1 MISSYME
8 HHFLHAARAAL
19 LCLLILAAGA
29 APANAAVAP
38 PVDHAGRWITDARG
52 RVVIVHGVNMVY
64 KRPPYAP
71 DAIGFDDAD
80 AAFLAREGFNAVRL
94 GVIWKAVEP
103 QPGVYDDAYLDRI
116 AKTVA
121 VLRRR
126 NILTQLDFH
135 QDQLNERFY
144 GEGFPDWAIQD
155 DGLPNKPDFG
165 FGPNYLL
172 LASLERAFDHFWAND
187 PGPDGVGLQDHYAAA
202 WRHVAQR
209 FRGDR
214 GLLGYDL
221 FNEPFPGTVWEPCV
235 SLTGCPEFDAK
246 LSAFNAKVIGAIRSV
261 DPRGLAW
268 YEPNVIFN
276 NGPATHVVSGGDRHA
291 GFSFHD
297 YCLFEPQTRSNT
309 GCDPFD
315 DLVFANAEKHVAGT
329 GDALMLTEFGA
340 TDDAGNNEAMVDRAD
355 RTRVS
360 WMWWA
365 YCGCDDPTTS
375 GPGTAQALVLDPSR
389 PPTGDNLQTAKLDT
403 VVRPYPR
410 LVSGTPRSWSFARDT
425 KTFRAEYINARTG
438 GAGAFAAW
446 ARSEFLVPARQYPDG
461 YAAQVSGGAITSSP
475 GATVLRVAACPGAT
489 TIRVTVTPHGARGQS
504 CSLRRRSSK
513 PSP

>member
-1 MISSYME
+1 ME
-8 HHFLHAARAAL
+8 HHFIHAARAAL

-29 APANAAVAP
+29 APATAAVAP
-38 PVDHAGRWITDARG
+38 PVDHDGRWITDARG

-116 AKTVA
+116 AGTMA

-126 NILTQLDFH
+126 HILTQLDFH

-172 LASLERAFDHFWAND
+172 MQSLERALDHFWAND
-187 PGPDGVGLQDHYAAA
+187 PAPDGVGLQ
-202 WRHVAQR
+202 AQR
-209 FRGDR
+209 FRGDP

-221 FNEPFPGTVWEPCV
+221 FNEPFPGTLWEPCV
-235 SLTGCPEFDAK
+235 NLAGCPEFDAK
-246 LSAFNAKVIGAIRSV
+246 LSAFNAKVIAAIRGA

-268 YEPNVIFN
+268 YEPNVLFN
-276 NGPATHVVSGGDRHA
+276 NGPDTHVVSGGDPHA

-297 YCLFEPQTRSNT
+297 YCLFEPQTQSNT

-329 GDALMLTEFGA
+329 GDTLLLTEFGA
-340 TDDAGNNEAMVDRAD
+340 TDDASNNEAMADRAD
-355 RTRVS
+355 RTMVG
-360 WMWWA
+360 WMWWQ
-365 YCGCDDPTTS
+365 YCGCNDPTTT
-375 GPGTAQALVLDPSR
+375 GPGTAQALVVDPSR
-389 PPTGDNLQTAKLDT
+389 PPAGDNLQAAKLDT

-425 KTFRAEYINARTG
+425 KTFRAEYTTARAG
-438 GAGAFAAW
+438 GGGAFAAGT
-446 ARSEFLVPARQYPDG
+446 RSEFLVPARQYPGG

-475 GATVLRVAACPGAT
+475 GARVLRVAACPGVT
-489 TIRVTVTPHGARGQS
+489 DVRVTVTPHGANGQS
-504 CSLRRRSSK
+504 CVVARRSSK
-513 PSP
+513 PAS

>member
-1 MISSYME
+1 ME
-8 HHFLHAARAAL
+8 CHAIHAARAAL
-19 LCLLILAAGA
+19 LSLLILAAGA
-29 APANAAVAP
+29 APAAAAAAP

-52 RVVIVHGVNMVY
+52 RVVVVHGVSMVY

-103 QPGVYDDAYLDRI
+103 QPGVYDDAYLDRL
-116 AKTVA
+116 AGTMA

-126 NILTQLDFH
+126 HILTQLDFH

-172 LASLERAFDHFWAND
+172 MPSLERALDHFWAND
-187 PGPDGVGLQDHYAAA
+187 PAPDGVGLQDHYAAA

-209 FRGDR
+209 LGGST

-221 FNEPFPGTVWEPCV
+221 FNEPFPGTLWEPCM
-235 SLTGCPEFDAK
+235 SLTGCPDFDAR
-246 LSAFNAKVIGAIRSV
+246 LSAFNARVIAAIRSA

-268 YEPNVIFN
+268 YEPNVFFN
-276 NGPATHVVSGGDRHA
+276 NGPDTYVVSGGDPHA
-291 GFSFHD
+291 GLSFHD
-297 YCLFEPQTRSNT
+297 YCLYEPQTQANT

-315 DLVFANAEKHVAGT
+315 DLVFANAEKHVAAT

-340 TDDAGNNEAMVDRAD
+340 TDDASNNEAMVDRAD
-355 RTRVS
+355 RTMVS
-360 WMWWA
+360 WMWWH
-365 YCGCDDPTTS
+365 YCGCNDPTTT
-375 GPGTAQALVLDPSR
+375 GPGSAQALVVDPSR
-389 PPTGDNLQTAKLDT
+389 PPTGANLQTAKLDT
-403 VVRPYPR
+403 VARPYPR

-425 KTFRAEYINARTG
+425 RTFRADYTTARAGGGRFAART
-438 GAGAFAAW
+438 
-446 ARSEFLVPARQYPDG
+446 RSEFMLPARQYPDG
-461 YAAQVSGGAITSSP
+461 YAAHVSGGAITSSP
-475 GATVLRVAACPGAT
+475 GARVLRVAACPGAT
-489 TIRVTVTPHGARGQS
+489 DVRVTVTPHGASGQS
-504 CSLRRRSSK
+504 CVVGRTSSRRSS
-513 PSP
+513 

>member
-1 MISSYME
+1 M
-8 HHFLHAARAAL
+8 RRAL
-19 LCLLILAAGA
+19 LSLLFLAGA
-29 APANAAVAP
+29 ASAAEAAVTP
-38 PVDHAGRWITDARG
+38 PVDHARRWITDARG
-52 RVVIVHGVNMVY
+52 RVLVVHGVNMVY

-71 DAIGFDDAD
+71 DAVGFDDAD

-103 QPGVYDDAYLDRI
+103 QPGVYDDAYLDRL
-116 AKTVA
+116 AATVA

-126 NILTQLDFH
+126 HILTQLDFH

-172 LASLERAFDHFWAND
+172 LLSLERAFDHFWAND
-187 PGPDGVGLQDHYAAA
+187 PGPDGIGLQDHYAAA

-209 FRGDR
+209 FAGDP

-221 FNEPFPGTVWEPCV
+221 FNEPFPGTVWEPCA
-235 SLTGCPEFDAK
+235 SLTGCPEFDAR
-246 LSAFNAKVIGAIRSV
+246 LSAFNARVIAAIRSA

-276 NGPATHVVSGGDRHA
+276 NGPDTYVHSGGDAHA

-297 YCLFEPQTRSNT
+297 YCLFEPETQSNS

-315 DLVFANAEKHVAGT
+315 DLVFANAEKHVAGI
-329 GDALMLTEFGA
+329 GDTLMLTEFGA
-340 TDDAGNNEAMVDRAD
+340 TDDRSNNEAMVDRTD
-355 RTRVS
+355 RTMVS
-360 WMWWA
+360 WMWWQ
-365 YCGCDDPTTS
+365 YCGCNDPTTT
-375 GPGTAQALVLDPSR
+375 GPGNAQALVVDPSR

-410 LVSGTPRSWSFARDT
+410 LVSGTPRSWSFDRDT
-425 KTFRAEYINARTG
+425 KTFRAEYTTTRAG
-438 GAGAFAAW
+438 GGRAFAART
-446 ARSEFLVPARQYPDG
+446 RSEFMVPARQYPDG
-461 YAAQVSGGAITSSP
+461 YAARVRGGAITSAP
-475 GATVLRVAACPGAT
+475 GAPVLRVAVCPGAT
-489 TIRVTVTPHGARGQS
+489 RVRVTVTPHGARRQS
-504 CSLRRRSSK
+504 CVVRQARS
-513 PSP
+513 

>member
-1 MISSYME
+1 MLRDHM
-8 HHFLHAARAAL
+8 RRAL
-19 LCLLILAAGA
+19 LSLLILAGGASSAGA
-29 APANAAVAP
+29 AVTP

-52 RVVIVHGVNMVY
+52 RVVVVHGVNMVY

-80 AAFLAREGFNAVRL
+80 AAFLAREGVDAVRL

-103 QPGVYDDAYLDRI
+103 QPGVYDDAYLDRL
-116 AKTVA
+116 AATVA

-126 NILTQLDFH
+126 HILTQLDFH

-172 LASLERAFDHFWAND
+172 MPSLERAFDHFWAND
-187 PGPDGVGLQDHYAAA
+187 PGPDGIGLQDHYAAA

-209 FRGDR
+209 FAGDP

-221 FNEPFPGTVWEPCV
+221 FNEPFVGTVWEPCV
-235 SLTGCPEFDAK
+235 SLTGCPEFDAR
-246 LSAFNAKVIGAIRSV
+246 LSAFNARVIAAIRSA

-268 YEPNVIFN
+268 YEPNVFFN
-276 NGPATHVVSGGDRHA
+276 NGPDTFVVSGGDAHA

-297 YCLFEPQTRSNT
+297 YCLFEPETQSNT
-309 GCDPFD
+309 ACDPFD

-329 GDALMLTEFGA
+329 GDTLMLTEFGA
-340 TDDAGNNEAMVDRAD
+340 TDDRSNNEAMVDRAD
-355 RTRVS
+355 RTMVS
-360 WMWWA
+360 WMWWQ
-365 YCGCDDPTTS
+365 YCGCNDPTTT
-375 GPGTAQALVLDPSR
+375 GPGNAQALVVDPSR

-403 VVRPYPR
+403 VARPYPR
-410 LVSGTPRSWSFARDT
+410 LVSGTPRSWSFDRST
-425 KTFRAEYINARTG
+425 KTFRAEYTTARAAGGRAFGART
-438 GAGAFAAW
+438 
-446 ARSEFLVPARQYPDG
+446 RSEFVVPARQYPGG
-461 YAAQVSGGAITSSP
+461 YGARVRGGAITSAP
-475 GATVLRVAACPGAT
+475 GAPVLRVAVCPGAT
-489 TIRVTVTPHGARGQS
+489 RVGVTVSPNGPSRQS
-504 CSLRRRSSK
+504 CVVRRARS
-513 PSP
+513 